1 MGWQIPRTSDLS
13 TGDLLL
19 NYSLLYL
26 PLIRLV
32 GKFPKVKQIKQWKL
46 ANQN

>member
-1 MGWQIPRTSDLS
+1 MGWQIPRTGDLS
-13 TGDLLL
+13 TGDLFL
-19 NYSLLYL
+19 NYSL